1 MFNYSY
7 FQLIKLRKLALVINK
22 STSPDL
28 YIVLVPTLWLVKM
41 YEAKGWRA
49 PVHVQISLP
58 FVPNSFK
65 F

>member
-1 MFNYSY
+1 M
-7 FQLIKLRKLALVINK
+7 LALVINK

-41 YEAKGWRA
+41 YEAKEWRTPVDVQNSLPRA
-49 PVHVQISLP
+49 P
-58 FVPNSFK
+58 NDFK